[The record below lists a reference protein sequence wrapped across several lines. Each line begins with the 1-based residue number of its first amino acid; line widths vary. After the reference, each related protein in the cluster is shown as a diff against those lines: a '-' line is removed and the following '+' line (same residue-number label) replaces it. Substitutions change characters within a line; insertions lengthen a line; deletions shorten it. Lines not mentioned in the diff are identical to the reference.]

1 MILLSLSLA
10 LGIRRYVYPGEW
22 CPAGVS
28 ETVNQVCEF
37 LKVNPQFDVVVFEC
51 ETLQE
56 FHQLTSK
63 PYFIGAVYKDGI
75 VITQPFEVLR
85 KKGVLQEIITH
96 EVLHHVLQSNFK
108 LPVWLEEGFI
118 LYETGASLDQLY
130 GNHKYYL
137 EKFLREVPCEKIYA
151 IMDSYRIC
159 DPVECY

>member
-1 MILLSLSLA
+1 MVTVILLSLSLA
-10 LGIRRYVYPGEW
+10 LGIRRYVYPGE
-22 CPAGVS
+22 
-28 ETVNQVCEF
+28 VCEF

-118 LYETGASLDQLY
+118 LYETGASL
-130 GNHKYYL
+130 YYL